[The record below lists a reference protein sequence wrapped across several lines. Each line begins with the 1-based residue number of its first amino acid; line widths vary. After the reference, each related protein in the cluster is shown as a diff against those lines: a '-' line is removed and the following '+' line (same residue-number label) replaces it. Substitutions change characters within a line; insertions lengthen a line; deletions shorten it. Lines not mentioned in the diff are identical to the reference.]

1 MAAADQA
8 AASTRWDMDADVVV
22 LGTGAAGLSAALAAA
37 VGGARV
43 VVLEKTAVIGGTTAM
58 SGGGTWVPNN
68 PKMRAARFADSEDD
82 ALAYIRAMMPED
94 WRREEDARWRAFAR
108 AAPLMVDFVERHS
121 PLRFI
126 MVRQPDMFPEAP
138 GGKAG
143 GRLLTPDFLSRNI
156 LGPWRGALRKSIR
169 PQLFSYDEII
179 LSPLMRRPVRTALKL
194 AHKIAYRVLT
204 RRVGLGAA
212 MIVGLFKGCLDHGCT
227 VFTDAR
233 AGELLT
239 EGEGGRVTGVVAT
252 IAGRRVAIRAR
263 KAAIIA
269 TGGFDWDDA
278 RLAQHYPTEWLLRG
292 APRTNTGDGQRM
304 AEAVGAA
311 FGRMDQATIYPISNT
326 TYEGRTHAIPLNQL
340 DFAHCIL
347 VDRTGRRFVGEGD
360 RNGIAKALA
369 ARDPGTGK
377 PIHTPAWRI
386 FDTAFAKANP
396 FNVRVAG
403 WVEGGLRRA
412 RTIEDLARQIGLD
425 PTALAETVARFNTFV
440 RAGRD
445 TDFGRG
451 ESSLEKFLTADPKNP
466 GKNGALGTIARP
478 PFYASPYYLGILGTK
493 GGPKTNERGQV
504 LRADDSVI
512 GGLYAAGSAM
522 ANFFGAAAFSS
533 GTTLGPY
540 LTWGYVCG
548 TNALKEN
555 AG

>member
-1 MAAADQA
+1 MTAHLDME
-8 AASTRWDMDADVVV
+8 TGDMDADIVV

-37 VGGARV
+37 GNGARV
-43 VVLEKTAVIGGTTAM
+43 VILEKTAVIGGTTAM

-68 PKMRAARFADSEDD
+68 PKMRAAGLADSEDD
-82 ALAYIRAMMPED
+82 ALAYIRAMMPEA
-94 WRREEDARWRAFAR
+94 WREEEEPRWRAFVR
-108 AAPLMVDFVERHS
+108 AAPAMVEFVERHS
-121 PLRFI
+121 PLRFV

-138 GGKAG
+138 GGKTG
-143 GRLLTPDFLSRNI
+143 GRLLTPDFLSRNV
-156 LGPWRGALRKSIR
+156 LGPWRGKLRKSIR

-179 LSPLMRRPVRTALKL
+179 LSPLMRKPVRTGLKL
-194 AHKIAYRVLT
+194 AHKIAYRVAT

-227 VFTDAR
+227 AFTNAR
-233 AGELLT
+233 AEDLLRD
-239 EGEGGRVTGVVAT
+239 GDSGRITGVVAT
-252 IAGRRVAIRAR
+252 IKGKRTTIRAR

-269 TGGFDWDDA
+269 TGGFDWDEA

-311 FGRMDQATIYPISNT
+311 FARMDQATIYPISNT
-326 TYEGRTHAIPLNQL
+326 TYEGQVHAIPLNQL

-347 VDRTGRRFVGEGD
+347 VNRTGRRFVGEGD

-369 ARDPGTGK
+369 ARDPRTGK
-377 PIHTPAWRI
+377 PIHTPTWRI
-386 FDTAFAKANP
+386 FDAQFAKANP

-403 WVEGGLRRA
+403 WVEGGLKRA
-412 RTIEDLARQIGLD
+412 PTIEDLARQIGLD
-425 PTALAETVARFNTFV
+425 PTALAETVARFNGFV
-440 RAGRD
+440 HAGRD
-445 TDFGRG
+445 GDFGRG
-451 ESSLEKFLTADPKNP
+451 ESSLEKFLTSDPKRP
-466 GKNGALGTIARP
+466 ERNGALGAIARA

-504 LRADDSVI
+504 LRADGSVI

-540 LTWGYVCG
+540 LAWGYVCG
-548 TNALKEN
+548 TNAVREN
-555 AG
+555 AE